1 MQEEDRL
8 IIAAFHD
15 ELLHGRGLSP
25 LTARAYTSELTA
37 YSRSGRS
44 FSAGFDGESMR
55 NYMME
60 RAAKGLSRRSLAR
73 MVSCFRTFSSWLYET
88 GRSSTDA
95 ALTLKPPRVSPG
107 LPGFLG
113 IGEVRSVLEAFDTE
127 TTLGIRN
134 RAVLE
139 VLYGTGLRASET
151 ASLTLAGT
159 DTTEGLV
166 RVMGKGRRERIVPI
180 PEGSRARILNW
191 MEKRHEFIKGED
203 PGSLFL
209 SVRGRKLDPRDIRR
223 IVSSGVMRAA
233 RAAGATPHTF
243 RHSFATHLLN
253 AGADIRTVQEL
264 LGHAGIG
271 TTQVYTHLTT
281 DKLKGIYMKTH
292 PRGKK

>member
-8 IIAAFHD
+8 IIEAFHD

-25 LTARAYTSELTA
+25 LTVRAYTSELTA
-37 YSRSGRS
+37 FVESQRS
-44 FSAGFDGESMR
+44 FLNGFNGESIR
-55 NYMME
+55 GYMME

-73 MVSCFRTFSSWLYET
+73 MVSCFRTFSSWMFET
-88 GRSSTDA
+88 GRSSSD
-95 ALTLKPPRVSPG
+95 LSRTLKLPRVSRG

-113 IGEVRSVLEAFDTE
+113 IGEVRSVLDSFDTE

-159 DTTEGLV
+159 DTAEGRV
-166 RVMGKGRRERIVPI
+166 TVMGKGRKERIVPI
-180 PEGSRARILNW
+180 PDGSRARIGKWL
-191 MEKRHEFIKGED
+191 EHRCEFIRGED
-203 PGSLFL
+203 PGVLFL
-209 SVRGRKLDPRDIRR
+209 SVRGRKLDPRDIQR
-223 IVSSGVMRAA
+223 IVASGVMNAA